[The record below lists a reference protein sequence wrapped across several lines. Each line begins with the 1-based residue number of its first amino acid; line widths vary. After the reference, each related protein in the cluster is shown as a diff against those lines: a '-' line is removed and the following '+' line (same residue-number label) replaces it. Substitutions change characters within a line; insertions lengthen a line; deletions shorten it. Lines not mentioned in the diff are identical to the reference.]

1 MDSRKLI
8 SIVIPAFNEA
18 LNIPKIITEIK
29 LVFDDLPYQFET
41 VFVDDGSSDATI
53 DVLKI
58 ESEKNTFVKY
68 IELSRNFGKDQAL
81 KAGIDFANGDALVT
95 IDADLQHPPALIKEM
110 VAKWEAGYEVIY
122 AFRKENNPDASLKN
136 KLGSKLFYQIVNRMS
151 DITLENGIADYR
163 LLDRKVVNALVKINE
178 YELFLRGMVKWIG
191 FKQIGIPYVPEQRFA
206 GESNYSIKALF
217 KLALH
222 GITSFSIKPL
232 YSAIYLGFIFSL
244 LSLLYFPYVIYSW
257 MMNYEVAGWTS
268 LIMTIVFFGG
278 LNLIILGIVGIYIG
292 KMFLQ
297 SKNRPSYIVRDSN
310 LDSF

>member
-1 MDSRKLI
+1 MDTIKLI

-18 LNIPKIITEIK
+18 LNIPKIISEIK

-53 DVLKI
+53 ELLKS

-81 KAGIDFANGDALVT
+81 KAGIDFAKGDALVT

-110 VAKWEAGYEVIY
+110 IAKWESGYEVIY

-191 FKQIGIPYVPEQRFA
+191 FKQVGIPYVPEQRFA

-257 MMNYEVAGWTS
+257 LMNYEVAGWTS

>member
-1 MDSRKLI
+1 
-8 SIVIPAFNEA
+8 
-18 LNIPKIITEIK
+18 
-29 LVFDDLPYQFET
+29 
-41 VFVDDGSSDATI
+41 
-53 DVLKI
+53 
-58 ESEKNTFVKY
+58 
-68 IELSRNFGKDQAL
+68 
-81 KAGIDFANGDALVT
+81 
-95 IDADLQHPPALIKEM
+95 
-110 VAKWEAGYEVIY
+110 
-122 AFRKENNPDASLKN
+122 
-136 KLGSKLFYQIVNRMS
+136 MS

-257 MMNYEVAGWTS
+257 MMNYDVAGWTS

>member
-53 DVLKI
+53 DVLKS

-81 KAGIDFANGDALVT
+81 KAGIDFAKGAALVT

-110 VAKWEAGYEVIY
+110 IAKWEAGYEVIY

-257 MMNYEVAGWTS
+257 MMNYDVAGWTS

>member
-53 DVLKI
+53 DVLKS

-81 KAGIDFANGDALVT
+81 KAGIDFAKGAALVT

-110 VAKWEAGYEVIY
+110 IAKWEAGYEVIY